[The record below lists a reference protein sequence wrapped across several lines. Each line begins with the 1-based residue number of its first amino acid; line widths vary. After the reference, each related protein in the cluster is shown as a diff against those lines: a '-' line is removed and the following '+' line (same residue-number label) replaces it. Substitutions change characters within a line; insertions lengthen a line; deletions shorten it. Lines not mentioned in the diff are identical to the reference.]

1 MYSLKIRNS
10 CFSLISSDLIDKCS
24 IFLCLIDLSVELLV
38 SFFGIHH
45 LSHHGILTVK
55 MGSKRD
61 KENEEQRLI
70 ILPAVV
76 SIQVK

>member
-1 MYSLKIRNS
+1 M
-10 CFSLISSDLIDKCS
+10 
-24 IFLCLIDLSVELLV
+24 

-61 KENEEQRLI
+61 KENEEQEEQRLI

-76 SIQVK
+76 SIQVNTFKV